1 MRRKTIQV
9 NWLEGRALALGFGL
23 LLWGPW
29 VISQPVYGQLFR
41 AADRYELGQRL
52 RRFELAWQDADET
65 SRQRSV
71 TAMESA
77 VNSFF
82 RFQLGQAGGQLDQAY
97 LAVLSADTPSPVHRW
112 ALSQRWE
119 LEPLVAD
126 ATCAVMRL
134 QLTDFY
140 PANGGPPGD
149 GRINVRIVDADE
161 RTVAEIWLSVDDVR
175 QGYQWETGPLA
186 AGDLRVVAT
195 LVDDQQSYGF
205 AGRMIS
211 RVAHW
216 DARLE
221 SVGDGIAAVEETASR
236 TGSATLKQL
245 RDLLDALRRGV
256 VQETDYPAAALLE
269 FCERLVLAEG
279 QSERVLG
286 AQRPAE
292 CWVTLSNGRQTLP
305 VRLRVPQ
312 EADEPVP
319 VLIALHGAG
328 GSENMFFET
337 YGAGRLVQLGSDR
350 GWLVVAPRQ
359 GLLGLS
365 MDYGAMLDVLA
376 EHFPIDRRRVFLV
389 GHSMGA
395 AQVVTQ
401 VTRRPAAAAAAVAL
415 GGGRGAPNAAAVK
428 DIPWFV
434 AAGERD
440 FGRRGAQSLA
450 RALES
455 AGARVTWREYPQ
467 VEHMVI
473 VQAALDDVFAF
484 LDSVSESST
493 PLREK

>member
-1 MRRKTIQV
+1 MRRETIQV
-9 NWLEGRALALGFGL
+9 DCPLRRALALGFGM
-23 LLWGPW
+23 LLWASG
-29 VISQPVYGQLFR
+29 VTSQPVYGQLFR

-71 TAMESA
+71 VAMESA

-97 LAVLSADTPSPVHRW
+97 LAVRSADAPTPVHRW
-112 ALSQRWE
+112 ALSQRLE
-119 LEPLVAD
+119 IEPLVAD
-126 ATCAVMRL
+126 ATCAAMRL
-134 QLTDFY
+134 QLADFY
-140 PANGGPPGD
+140 SLNGDPPGK

-161 RTVAEIWLSVDDVR
+161 RTVAESSLTVEAAR
-175 QGYQWETGPLA
+175 QGYQWDTGPVA

-195 LVDDQQSYGF
+195 LVDDQQSFNF
-205 AGRMIS
+205 ASKMIS
-211 RVAHW
+211 RADQW
-216 DARLE
+216 ESRLE
-221 SVGDGIAAVEETASR
+221 SVADAIAAVQETASP
-236 TGSATLKQL
+236 TGSATLSQL
-245 RDLLDALRRGV
+245 RGLLDSLRRGM
-256 VQETDYPAAALLE
+256 VQETDYPAASLLA
-269 FCERLVLAEG
+269 FCEQLVVAEG
-279 QSERVLG
+279 RSERVLG
-286 AQRPAE
+286 TQRGAD
-292 CWVTLSNGRQTLP
+292 CWVTLSNGRQSLP

-312 EADEPVP
+312 ESDEPLP

-401 VTRRPAAAAAAVAL
+401 VTRQPAMAAAAVAL
-415 GGGRGAPNAAAVK
+415 GGGRGAPDASAVK
-428 DIPWFV
+428 EIPWFV

-484 LDSVSESST
+484 LDSVSQSST
-493 PLREK
+493 PLRGK